1 MSGPLTSHNP
11 RVTVLLSVFNGA
23 DTLIRCLE
31 SLEHQTYQG
40 FCILA
45 INDASS
51 DRSAALLAEWQA
63 KVGPRIQIITNET
76 NLGLTLSLNKG
87 IDATTTEFI
96 ARVDADDWWE
106 PTKLEKQVHYLDTH
120 PGCGVVGT
128 NYINH
133 AAAFDRAVVLPESDM
148 AIRKLI
154 FWRNPFAHSA
164 VCYRTDF
171 IRSMGKYN
179 PTVRY
184 AQDYELWVRCFPHT
198 KFYNIQEFLCHRA
211 IGESISTRRQDEQ
224 MRLYLRVLR
233 EYLPKYRRPLYEY
246 AAMLEPMLVL
256 LTPEWLRRLKRR
268 FL

>member
-1 MSGPLTSHNP
+1 MSEPLAPQNIK
-11 RVTVLLSVFNGA
+11 VTILLSVFNGA
-23 DTLIRCLE
+23 DTLSRCLE
-31 SLEHQTYQG
+31 SLERQTYQN

-51 DRSAALLAEWQA
+51 DSSAILLTEWQ
-63 KVGPRIQIITNET
+63 KKLGPRMQVITNET

-87 IDATTTEFI
+87 IDATTTELI

-106 PTKLEKQVHYLDTH
+106 PTKLEQQVHYLEGH
-120 PGCGVVGT
+120 PECGVVGT

-133 AAAFDRAVVLPESDM
+133 AETFNREVLLPESDA
-148 AIRKLI
+148 AIRKLM

-171 IRSMGKYN
+171 IKRMGKYN
-179 PTVRY
+179 PSVRY

-198 KFYNIQEFLCHRA
+198 KFHNIQEFLCHRT

-233 EYLPKYRRPLYEY
+233 EYLPKYKRPLFEY
-246 AAMLEPMLVL
+246 AAMLEPILVL